1 MQVYRFQKKPVDI
14 PRTVVTIGNFDGIH
28 LGHRELISAA
38 VNEAHLRGCASALVT
53 FNPHPQEIIHSQQ
66 SISHICTSVHQL
78 RLLEEQGLDEVHVIQ
93 FTSELSQMHP
103 EDFALQF
110 LIKRFDLVK
119 LVIGYDFR
127 FGKNRAGDFKLLE
140 NLSQQFN
147 FSLEEIAPVQQKG
160 QTVSSSLIRQLIRE
174 FRFAEIP
181 QYLGREY
188 SIYGKVEKGE
198 QRGKKLGFSTANI
211 CPEVTLALTKG
222 VYVTKI
228 KLAKK
233 IYFGVTNAGNKPTF
247 GNNTFTIETF
257 IFDFEDDIYGEYLE
271 VIPLHQLRPET
282 KFLGIEDLKKQIM
295 KDVKSAQKYLISNN
309 LSPKNSISS
318 EM

>member
-1 MQVYRFQKKPVDI
+1 MQVYRFQKKPADI
-14 PRTVVTIGNFDGIH
+14 PRAVVTIGNFDGIH
-28 LGHRELISAA
+28 LGHRALISAA
-38 VNEAHLRGCASALVT
+38 VNEAHLQGCASALVT

-66 SISHICTSVHQL
+66 SVSHICTSVHQL
-78 RLLEEQGLDEVHVIQ
+78 RLLEEQGLYEVHVIQ
-93 FTSELSQMHP
+93 FTSEMSQMRP

-127 FGKNRAGDFKLLE
+127 FGKHRAGDFKLLE

-211 CPEVTLALTKG
+211 FPEVTLALAAG

-228 KLAKK
+228 KLANK
-233 IYFGVTNAGNKPTF
+233 IYFGVTNAGKKPTF
-247 GNNTFTIETF
+247 GNNTFTVETF

-282 KFLGIEDLKKQIM
+282 KFLGMEDLKKQIM
-295 KDVKSAQKYLISNN
+295 KDVKIAQKYLISNN
-309 LSPKNSISS
+309 FSSKNS
-318 EM
+318 

>member
-38 VNEAHLRGCASALVT
+38 VHEAHLRGCASALVT

-66 SISHICTSVHQL
+66 PVSHICTSVHQL

-93 FTSELSQMHP
+93 FTRELSQMLP
-103 EDFALQF
+103 EEFVLQF

-127 FGKNRAGDFKLLE
+127 FGKHRAGDFKLLE
-140 NLSQQFN
+140 NLSQQYN

-181 QYLGREY
+181 QYLGRDY

-211 CPEVTLALTKG
+211 FPEVTLALAAG

-228 KLAKK
+228 KLTKK
-233 IYFGVTNAGNKPTF
+233 IYYGVTNAGNKPTF
-247 GNNTFTIETF
+247 GNNTFTVETF

-282 KFLGIEDLKKQIM
+282 KFKGMEDLKKQIM

-309 LSPKNSISS
+309 LSSKNS
-318 EM
+318 

>member
-28 LGHRELISAA
+28 LGHRALISAA

-66 SISHICTSVHQL
+66 SVSHICTSVHQL

-211 CPEVTLALTKG
+211 FPEVTLALAAG

-228 KLAKK
+228 KLADK

-247 GNNTFTIETF
+247 GNNTFTVETF

-282 KFLGIEDLKKQIM
+282 KFLGMEDLKKQIM

-309 LSPKNSISS
+309 LSSKNS
-318 EM
+318 

>member
-28 LGHRELISAA
+28 LGHCALISSA
-38 VNEAHLRGCASALVT
+38 VNEARLQGCASALVT

-66 SISHICTSVHQL
+66 PVSHICTSVHQL

-127 FGKNRAGDFKLLE
+127 FGKHRAGDFKLLE

-211 CPEVTLALTKG
+211 FPEVTLALAAG

-228 KLAKK
+228 KLANK

-247 GNNTFTIETF
+247 GNNTFTVETF

-271 VIPLHQLRPET
+271 VIPLYQLRPET
-282 KFLGIEDLKKQIM
+282 KFLGMEDLKKQIM

-309 LSPKNSISS
+309 LSSKNS
-318 EM
+318 

>member
-28 LGHRELISAA
+28 LGHCALISAA
-38 VNEAHLRGCASALVT
+38 VNEAHLQGCASALVT

-66 SISHICTSVHQL
+66 PVSHICTSVHQL

-93 FTSELSQMHP
+93 FTSELSQMLP

-127 FGKNRAGDFKLLE
+127 FGKHRAGDFKLLE

-211 CPEVTLALTKG
+211 FPEVTLALAAG

-228 KLAKK
+228 KLANK

-247 GNNTFTIETF
+247 GNNTFTVETF

-271 VIPLHQLRPET
+271 VIPLHQLRMET

-309 LSPKNSISS
+309 FLSKNS
-318 EM
+318 

>member
-66 SISHICTSVHQL
+66 SVSHICTSVHQL
-78 RLLEEQGLDEVHVIQ
+78 RLLEEQGLYEVHVIQ
-93 FTSELSQMHP
+93 FTSEMSQMHP

-127 FGKNRAGDFKLLE
+127 FGKHRAGDFKLLE

-211 CPEVTLALTKG
+211 FPEVTLALAAG

-228 KLAKK
+228 KLANK

-247 GNNTFTIETF
+247 GNNTFTVETF
-257 IFDFEDDIYGEYLE
+257 IFDFEDDIYGQYLE

-282 KFLGIEDLKKQIM
+282 KFLGMEDLKKQIM

-309 LSPKNSISS
+309 LSSKNS
-318 EM
+318 

>member
-1 MQVYRFQKKPVDI
+1 MQVFRFQKKPVDI
-14 PRTVVTIGNFDGIH
+14 PKTVVTIGNFDGIH

-53 FNPHPQEIIHSQQ
+53 FNPHPQEIIHSQH
-66 SISHICTSVHQL
+66 SVSHICTSVHQL
-78 RLLEEQGLDEVHVIQ
+78 QLLEEQGLDEVHVIQ
-93 FTSELSQMHP
+93 FTWELSQMLP

-110 LIKRFDLVK
+110 LIRRFDLVK

-127 FGKNRAGDFKLLE
+127 FGKHRAGDFKLLE

-147 FSLEEIAPVQQKG
+147 FSLEEIAPVQQMG
-160 QTVSSSLIRQLIRE
+160 QTVSSSLIRQLISE
-174 FRFAEIP
+174 FRFDEIP

-211 CPEVTLALTKG
+211 FPEVTLALASG

-228 KLAKK
+228 VLAKK
-233 IYFGVTNAGNKPTF
+233 IYFGITNAGNKPTF
-247 GNNTFTIETF
+247 GNNTFTVETF

-282 KFLGIEDLKKQIM
+282 KFSGIEDLKKQII
-295 KDVKSAQKYLISNN
+295 KDVKSAQKYLISKN
-309 LSPKNSISS
+309 LASN
-318 EM
+318 

>member
-66 SISHICTSVHQL
+66 SVSHICTSVHQL

-93 FTSELSQMHP
+93 FTSELSQMLP

-110 LIKRFDLVK
+110 LIRRFDLVK

-127 FGKNRAGDFKLLE
+127 FGKHRAGDFKLLE

-211 CPEVTLALTKG
+211 FPEVTLALAAG

-228 KLAKK
+228 KLANK

-247 GNNTFTIETF
+247 GNNTFTVETF

-282 KFLGIEDLKKQIM
+282 KFLGMEDLKKQIM

-309 LSPKNSISS
+309 LSSKNS
-318 EM
+318 

>member
-66 SISHICTSVHQL
+66 SVSHICTSVHQL

-93 FTSELSQMHP
+93 FTSELSQMLP

-110 LIKRFDLVK
+110 LIRRFDLVK

-127 FGKNRAGDFKLLE
+127 FGKHRAGDFKLLE

-211 CPEVTLALTKG
+211 FPEVTLALAAG

-228 KLAKK
+228 KLANK
-233 IYFGVTNAGNKPTF
+233 IYFGVTNAGKKPTF
-247 GNNTFTIETF
+247 GKNKFTVETF

-282 KFLGIEDLKKQIM
+282 KFLGMEDLKKQIM
-295 KDVKSAQKYLISNN
+295 KDVKSAQKYLLSNN
-309 LSPKNSISS
+309 LSSKNS
-318 EM
+318 

>member
-1 MQVYRFQKKPVDI
+1 MQVFRFQKKPVDI
-14 PRTVVTIGNFDGIH
+14 PKTVVTIGNFDGIH

-53 FNPHPQEIIHSQQ
+53 FNPHPQEIIHSQH
-66 SISHICTSVHQL
+66 SVSHICTSVHQL
-78 RLLEEQGLDEVHVIQ
+78 QLLEEQGLDEVHVIQ
-93 FTSELSQMHP
+93 FTWELSQMHP

-110 LIKRFDLVK
+110 LIRRFDLVK

-127 FGKNRAGDFKLLE
+127 FGKHRAGDFKLLE

-147 FSLEEIAPVQQKG
+147 FSLEEIAPVQQMG
-160 QTVSSSLIRQLIRE
+160 QTVSSSLIRQLISE
-174 FRFAEIP
+174 FRFDEIP

-211 CPEVTLALTKG
+211 FPEVTLALASG

-228 KLAKK
+228 VLAKK
-233 IYFGVTNAGNKPTF
+233 IYFGITNAGNKPTF
-247 GNNTFTIETF
+247 GNNTFTVETF

-282 KFLGIEDLKKQIM
+282 KFSGSEDLKKQII
-295 KDVKSAQKYLISNN
+295 KDVKSAQKYLISKN
-309 LSPKNSISS
+309 LASN
-318 EM
+318 

>member
-66 SISHICTSVHQL
+66 SVSHICTSVHQL

-93 FTSELSQMHP
+93 FTSEMSQMHP

-127 FGKNRAGDFKLLE
+127 FGKHRAGDFKLLE

-211 CPEVTLALTKG
+211 FPEVTLALAAG

-228 KLAKK
+228 KLANK

-247 GNNTFTIETF
+247 GNNTFTVETF

-282 KFLGIEDLKKQIM
+282 KFFGMEDLKKQIM

-309 LSPKNSISS
+309 LSSKNS
-318 EM
+318 

>member
-1 MQVYRFQKKPVDI
+1 MQVYRFQKKPADI
-14 PRTVVTIGNFDGIH
+14 PRAVVTIGNFDGIH
-28 LGHRELISAA
+28 LGHRALISAA
-38 VNEAHLRGCASALVT
+38 VNEAHLQGCASALVT

-66 SISHICTSVHQL
+66 SVSHICTSVHQL
-78 RLLEEQGLDEVHVIQ
+78 RLLEEQGLYEVHVIQ
-93 FTSELSQMHP
+93 FTSEMSQMRP

-127 FGKNRAGDFKLLE
+127 FGKHRAGDFKLLE

-211 CPEVTLALTKG
+211 FPEVTLALAAG

-228 KLAKK
+228 KLANK

-247 GNNTFTIETF
+247 GNNTFTVETF

-282 KFLGIEDLKKQIM
+282 KFLGMEDLKKQIM
-295 KDVKSAQKYLISNN
+295 KDVKIAQKYLISNN
-309 LSPKNSISS
+309 FSSKNS
-318 EM
+318 

>member
-1 MQVYRFQKKPVDI
+1 MQIYRFQKKPVDI

-28 LGHRELISAA
+28 LGHCALISAA
-38 VNEAHLRGCASALVT
+38 VNEAHLQGCASALVT

-66 SISHICTSVHQL
+66 PVSHICTSVHQL

-93 FTSELSQMHP
+93 FTSELSQMLP

-119 LVIGYDFR
+119 IVIGYDFR
-127 FGKNRAGDFKLLE
+127 FGKHRAGDFKLLE

-198 QRGKKLGFSTANI
+198 QRGNKLGFSTANI
-211 CPEVTLALTKG
+211 FPEVTLALAAG

-228 KLAKK
+228 KLANK

-257 IFDFEDDIYGEYLE
+257 IFDFDDDIYGEYLE
-271 VIPLHQLRPET
+271 VIPLYQLRPET
-282 KFLGIEDLKKQIM
+282 KFLGMEDLKKQIM
-295 KDVKSAQKYLISNN
+295 KDVKRAQNYLISNN
-309 LSPKNSISS
+309 LSSKNS
-318 EM
+318 

>member
-1 MQVYRFQKKPVDI
+1 MQVFRFQKKPVDI
-14 PRTVVTIGNFDGIH
+14 PKTVVTIGNFDGIH

-38 VNEAHLRGCASALVT
+38 VNEAHLRSCASALVT
-53 FNPHPQEIIHSQQ
+53 FNPHPQEIIHSQH
-66 SISHICTSVHQL
+66 SVSHICTSVHQL
-78 RLLEEQGLDEVHVIQ
+78 QLLEEQGLDEVHVIQ
-93 FTSELSQMHP
+93 FTWELSQMHP

-110 LIKRFDLVK
+110 LIRRFDLVK

-127 FGKNRAGDFKLLE
+127 FGKHRAGDFKLLE

-147 FSLEEIAPVQQKG
+147 FSLEEIAPVQQMG
-160 QTVSSSLIRQLIRE
+160 QTVSSSLIRQLISE
-174 FRFAEIP
+174 FRFDEIP

-211 CPEVTLALTKG
+211 FPEVTLALASG

-228 KLAKK
+228 VLAKK
-233 IYFGVTNAGNKPTF
+233 IYFGITNAGNKPTF
-247 GNNTFTIETF
+247 GNNTFTVETF

-282 KFLGIEDLKKQIM
+282 KFSGTEDLKKQII
-295 KDVKSAQKYLISNN
+295 KDVKSAKKYLISKN
-309 LSPKNSISS
+309 LVSN
-318 EM
+318 

>member
-28 LGHRELISAA
+28 LGHRALISAA
-38 VNEAHLRGCASALVT
+38 VNEAHLQECASALVT

-66 SISHICTSVHQL
+66 KFSHICTSVHQL
-78 RLLEEQGLDEVHVIQ
+78 RLLEEQGLDEVHIIN
-93 FTSELSQMHP
+93 FTSELSQMLP
-103 EDFALQF
+103 EKFALQF
-110 LIKRFDLVK
+110 LIKRFKLVK

-127 FGKNRAGDFKLLE
+127 FGKNREGDFKLLE

-147 FSLEEIAPVQQKG
+147 FSLEEIDPVQQKG

-188 SIYGKVEKGE
+188 SIYGMVEKGE
-198 QRGKKLGFSTANI
+198 QRGNKLGFPTANI
-211 CPEVTLALTKG
+211 YPEVTLVLAPG
-222 VYVTKI
+222 VYVSKI

-233 IYFGVTNAGNKPTF
+233 NYFGITNAGYKPTF
-247 GNNTFTIETF
+247 GNHTFTVETF
-257 IFDFEDDIYGEYLE
+257 IFDFENDIYGEYLE
-271 VIPLHQLRPET
+271 VIPLHQLRPEA
-282 KFLGIEDLKKQIM
+282 KFIGIEDLKQQIK
-295 KDVKSAQKYLISNN
+295 KDVKIAQKYLISNN
-309 LSPKNSISS
+309 LSSLNS
-318 EM
+318 

>member
-1 MQVYRFQKKPVDI
+1 MQVFRFQKKPVDI
-14 PRTVVTIGNFDGIH
+14 PKTVVTIGNFDGIH

-38 VNEAHLRGCASALVT
+38 GNEAHLRSCASALVT
-53 FNPHPQEIIHSQQ
+53 FNPHPQEIIHSQH
-66 SISHICTSVHQL
+66 SVSHICTSVHQL
-78 RLLEEQGLDEVHVIQ
+78 QLLEEQGLDEVHVIQ
-93 FTSELSQMHP
+93 FTWELSQMHP

-110 LIKRFDLVK
+110 LIRRFDLVK

-127 FGKNRAGDFKLLE
+127 FGKHRAGDFKLLE

-160 QTVSSSLIRQLIRE
+160 QTVSSSLIRQLLSD

-211 CPEVTLALTKG
+211 FPEVTLALASG

-228 KLAKK
+228 VLAKK
-233 IYFGVTNAGNKPTF
+233 IYLGITNAGKKPTF
-247 GNNTFTIETF
+247 GNNTFTVETF

-271 VIPLHQLRPET
+271 VFPLHQLRPET
-282 KFLGIEDLKKQIM
+282 KFSGSEDLKKQNIN
-295 KDVKSAQKYLISNN
+295 QFLPY
-309 LSPKNSISS
+309 
-318 EM
+318 

>member
-28 LGHRELISAA
+28 LGHRELISVA
-38 VNEAHLRGCASALVT
+38 VNEAQLRGCASALVT

-66 SISHICTSVHQL
+66 PVSHICTSVHQL

-93 FTSELSQMHP
+93 FTRELSQMLP

-127 FGKNRAGDFKLLE
+127 FGKHRAGDFKLLE

-181 QYLGREY
+181 QYLGRDY

-211 CPEVTLALTKG
+211 FPEVTLALAAG

-228 KLAKK
+228 KLANK

-247 GNNTFTIETF
+247 GNNTFTVETF

-271 VIPLHQLRPET
+271 VIPLYQLRPET
-282 KFLGIEDLKKQIM
+282 KFLGMEDLKKQIM

-309 LSPKNSISS
+309 LSSKNS
-318 EM
+318 

>member
-66 SISHICTSVHQL
+66 SVSHICTSVHQL

-93 FTSELSQMHP
+93 FTSEMSQMHP

-127 FGKNRAGDFKLLE
+127 FGKHRAGDFKLLE

-211 CPEVTLALTKG
+211 FPEVTLALAAG

-228 KLAKK
+228 KLANK

-247 GNNTFTIETF
+247 GNNTFTVETF

-282 KFLGIEDLKKQIM
+282 KFLGMEDLKKQIM
-295 KDVKSAQKYLISNN
+295 KDVKSAQKYLLSNN
-309 LSPKNSISS
+309 LSSKNC
-318 EM
+318 

>member
-66 SISHICTSVHQL
+66 SVSHICTSVHQL
-78 RLLEEQGLDEVHVIQ
+78 RLLEEQGLYEVHVIQ
-93 FTSELSQMHP
+93 FTSEMSQMHP

-127 FGKNRAGDFKLLE
+127 FGKHRAGDFKLLE

-211 CPEVTLALTKG
+211 FPEVTLALAAG

-228 KLAKK
+228 KLANK

-247 GNNTFTIETF
+247 GNNTFTVETF

-282 KFLGIEDLKKQIM
+282 KFLGMEDLKKQIM

-309 LSPKNSISS
+309 LSSKNS
-318 EM
+318 

>member
-28 LGHRELISAA
+28 LGHCELISAA

-66 SISHICTSVHQL
+66 SVSHICTSVHQL
-78 RLLEEQGLDEVHVIQ
+78 LLLEEQGLDEVHVIQ
-93 FTSELSQMHP
+93 FTSEMSQMHP

-127 FGKNRAGDFKLLE
+127 FGKHRAGDFKLLE

-188 SIYGKVEKGE
+188 SIYGKVEKGD

-211 CPEVTLALTKG
+211 YPEVTLALAAG

-228 KLAKK
+228 KLANK
-233 IYFGVTNAGNKPTF
+233 IYFGVTNAGKKPTF
-247 GNNTFTIETF
+247 GNNTFTVETF
-257 IFDFEDDIYGEYLE
+257 IFDFEDNIYGEYLE

-282 KFLGIEDLKKQIM
+282 KFLGMDDLKKQII
-295 KDVKSAQKYLISNN
+295 KDVTCAQKYLISNK
-309 LSPKNSISS
+309 LSSKNFYHS
-318 EM
+318 

>member
-1 MQVYRFQKKPVDI
+1 MQVYRYQKKPVDI

-66 SISHICTSVHQL
+66 SVSHICTSVHQL
-78 RLLEEQGLDEVHVIQ
+78 RLLEEQGLYEVHVIQ
-93 FTSELSQMHP
+93 FTSEMSQMRP

-127 FGKNRAGDFKLLE
+127 FGKHRAGDFKLLE

-211 CPEVTLALTKG
+211 FPEVTLALAAG

-228 KLAKK
+228 KLANK

-247 GNNTFTIETF
+247 GNNTFTVETF

-282 KFLGIEDLKKQIM
+282 KFLGMEDLKKQIM
-295 KDVKSAQKYLISNN
+295 KDVKIAQKYLISNN
-309 LSPKNSISS
+309 FSSKNS
-318 EM
+318 

>member
-1 MQVYRFQKKPVDI
+1 MQVYRFQKKPFEI

-28 LGHRELISAA
+28 LGHRALISAA
-38 VNEAHLRGCASALVT
+38 VNEAHLRGCTSALVT

-127 FGKNRAGDFKLLE
+127 FGKNREGDFKLLE

-147 FSLEEIAPVQQKG
+147 FSLEEIDPVQQKG
-160 QTVSSSLIRQLIRE
+160 RTVSSSLIRQLIRE
-174 FRFAEIP
+174 FRFSEIP
-181 QYLGREY
+181 LYLGREY
-188 SIYGKVEKGE
+188 SMYGKVEKGE
-198 QRGKKLGFSTANI
+198 QRGKKLGFPTANI
-211 CPEVTLALTKG
+211 YPEVTLVLAPG
-222 VYVTKI
+222 VYVSKI

-233 IYFGVTNAGNKPTF
+233 NYFGITNAGYKPTF
-247 GNNTFTIETF
+247 GNHTFTVETF
-257 IFDFEDDIYGEYLE
+257 IFDFENDIYGEYLE
-271 VIPLHQLRPET
+271 VIPLHQLRSEA
-282 KFLGIEDLKKQIM
+282 KFIGIEDLKQQIK
-295 KDVKSAQKYLISNN
+295 KDVKIAQKYLISNN
-309 LSPKNSISS
+309 LSSLSS
-318 EM
+318 

>member
-1 MQVYRFQKKPVDI
+1 MQVYRFQKKPFEI

-38 VNEAHLRGCASALVT
+38 VNEAHLQGCSSALVT

-127 FGKNRAGDFKLLE
+127 FGKHRAGDFKLLE

-188 SIYGKVEKGE
+188 SICGKVEKGE

-211 CPEVTLALTKG
+211 FPEVTLALAAG

-228 KLAKK
+228 KLANK
-233 IYFGVTNAGNKPTF
+233 IYYGITNAGNKPTF
-247 GNNTFTIETF
+247 GNNTFTVETF
-257 IFDFEDDIYGEYLE
+257 IFGFEDDIYGEYLE

-282 KFLGIEDLKKQIM
+282 KFKGMEDLKKQII
-295 KDVKSAQKYLISNN
+295 KDVKIAQKYLISNN
-309 LSPKNSISS
+309 LSSLNS
-318 EM
+318 

>member
-66 SISHICTSVHQL
+66 SVSHICTSVHQL

-93 FTSELSQMHP
+93 FTSEMSQMHP

-127 FGKNRAGDFKLLE
+127 FGKHRAGDFKLLE

-211 CPEVTLALTKG
+211 FPEVTLALAAG

-228 KLAKK
+228 KLANK

-247 GNNTFTIETF
+247 GNNTLTVETF
-257 IFDFEDDIYGEYLE
+257 IFDFEDEIYGEYLE
-271 VIPLHQLRPET
+271 VIPLNQLRPET
-282 KFLGIEDLKKQIM
+282 KFSGIEDLKKQIM

-309 LSPKNSISS
+309 LSSKNS
-318 EM
+318 

>member
-14 PRTVVTIGNFDGIH
+14 PRAVVTIGNFDGIH
-28 LGHRELISAA
+28 LGHRALISAA
-38 VNEAHLRGCASALVT
+38 VNEAHLQGCASALVT

-66 SISHICTSVHQL
+66 SVSHICTSVHQL
-78 RLLEEQGLDEVHVIQ
+78 RLLEEQGLYEVHVIQ
-93 FTSELSQMHP
+93 FTSEMSQMRP

-127 FGKNRAGDFKLLE
+127 FGKHRAGDFKLLE

-211 CPEVTLALTKG
+211 FPEVTLALAAG

-228 KLAKK
+228 KLANK

-247 GNNTFTIETF
+247 GNNTFTVETF

-282 KFLGIEDLKKQIM
+282 KFLGMEDLKKQIM

-309 LSPKNSISS
+309 LLSKNS
-318 EM
+318 

>member
-1 MQVYRFQKKPVDI
+1 MQVFRFQKKPVDI
-14 PRTVVTIGNFDGIH
+14 PKTVVTIGNFDGIH

-53 FNPHPQEIIHSQQ
+53 FNPHPQEIIHSQH
-66 SISHICTSVHQL
+66 SVSHICTSVHQL
-78 RLLEEQGLDEVHVIQ
+78 QLLEEQGLDEVHVIQ
-93 FTSELSQMHP
+93 FTWELSQMHP

-110 LIKRFDLVK
+110 LIRRFDLVK

-127 FGKNRAGDFKLLE
+127 FGKHRAGDFKLLE

-147 FSLEEIAPVQQKG
+147 FSLEEIAPVQQMG
-160 QTVSSSLIRQLIRE
+160 QTVSSSLIRQLISE
-174 FRFAEIP
+174 FRFDEIP

-211 CPEVTLALTKG
+211 FPEVTLALASG

-228 KLAKK
+228 VLAKK
-233 IYFGVTNAGNKPTF
+233 IYFGITNAGNKPTF
-247 GNNTFTIETF
+247 GNNTFTVETF

-282 KFLGIEDLKKQIM
+282 KFSGIEDLKKQII
-295 KDVKSAQKYLISNN
+295 KDVKSAQKYLISKN
-309 LSPKNSISS
+309 LASN
-318 EM
+318 